1 VPYGDFIPQKAL
13 IVDQS
18 DVVQFVSSCLG
29 RSILRNMQLHCQKLP
44 ITVRCSVP
52 HTFHLLI
59 FGGMTCTYTT
69 EDAFP
74 AVFASCMRKQ
84 FEHDGGYA
92 VLKSPMD
99 VTFDLD
105 CQSTRVSFKYSVY
118 NQAGTL
124 QWPLTFV
131 VPKVKFGFDLVCYCF
146 CFCFGFGF
154 GFGCG
159 FGFDLDLDLDFEHIL
174 RNNYAQPRSAHVY
187 AHWNLF

>member
-1 VPYGDFIPQKAL
+1 VLLHHYKRNKKNYGQKSIVDPFVCLVFSRSEGGIVPYGDFIPEKAL

-131 VPKVKFGFDLVCYCF
+131 VPKFHQCVPLFF
-146 CFCFGFGF
+146 
-154 GFGCG
+154 
-159 FGFDLDLDLDFEHIL
+159 IL
-174 RNNYAQPRSAHVY
+174 TFVFS
-187 AHWNLF
+187 W

>member
-131 VPKVKFGFDLVCYCF
+131 VPKTLRKRSLLLAITGAPLLAFPLCSSGTVEPRTGS
-146 CFCFGFGF
+146 
-154 GFGCG
+154 
-159 FGFDLDLDLDFEHIL
+159 LDNIT
-174 RNNYAQPRSAHVY
+174 
-187 AHWNLF
+187 